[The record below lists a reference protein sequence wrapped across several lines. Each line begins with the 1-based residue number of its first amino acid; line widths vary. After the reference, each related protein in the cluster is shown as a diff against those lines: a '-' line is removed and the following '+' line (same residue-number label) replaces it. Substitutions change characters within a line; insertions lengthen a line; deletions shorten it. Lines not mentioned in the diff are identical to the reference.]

1 MSQEFL
7 KGFLDRIGNEIEY
20 GVDKL
25 GNDAE
30 YVLNNIV
37 QTPGKALV
45 NTVETGLG
53 LNQRFSPG
61 KYLINP
67 IRNAIGN
74 SQLKNNDAILSER
87 KRDGSFTETGG
98 DALFMISADDK
109 KKRALSQLKTDEQY
123 QQLNNIG
130 FKFTDDKGNLL
141 SNNQINTATTA
152 SQLPIFKQ
160 AIADGVDVGKL
171 DLTKANE
178 ITLTKE
184 VNNKKI
190 LDKAEA
196 ESVDTT
202 GLSIPQIERATKNAE
217 RIRKNEEALEDPL
230 TKSQLDNTKSQIQQ
244 RSDQTSI
251 QRETL
256 RTNNANKG
264 KDRRLQAEQFN
275 RNYALQLQQAQD
287 QAQYNTAQLQA
298 QIEQSRLL
306 NEQANLD
313 RDRLNESDQREYK
326 FRLKELEQ
334 RRFDDIFNLIGNLNL
349 Y

>member
-152 SQLPIFKQ
+152 SQLPIFQQ
-160 AIADGVDVGKL
+160 AIADGVDLGKI
-171 DLTKANE
+171 DLTKANK

-190 LDKAEA
+190 LDKAAA

-202 GLSIPQIERATKNAE
+202 GLSIPQIERKTADAV
-217 RIRKNEEALEDPL
+217 RKRENVEALENPL
-230 TKSQLDNTKSQIQQ
+230 TKASLDNTRSLIQQ
-244 RSDQTSI
+244 RSDQTGI

-256 RTNNANKG
+256 RLDNLNRNE
-264 KDRRLQAEQFN
+264 DRRLQASQFN
-275 RNYALQLQQAQD
+275 QNYALQLKQAQS
-287 QAQYNTAQLQA
+287 QAEYNSKQLQA

-313 RDRLNESDQREYK
+313 RERLNEADIREYA
-326 FRLKELEQ
+326 FREKELKQ
-334 RRFDDIFNLIGNLNL
+334 RRFDEIFNIIGSLNL
-349 Y
+349 A